1 LSGKVIAFDLDDVIC
16 KRDVEGNN
24 VEKYLSC
31 VPIPKMVEIVNNC
44 YDSGNHIIIYTARG
58 MSVFNKDVDAIYKN
72 LYQLTLNH
80 LKEWGVKF
88 HELIMG
94 KVHYDILVDDKAM
107 SSFRVNSVD
116 DIFKQLEQI
125 K

>member
-1 LSGKVIAFDLDDVIC
+1 MS
-16 KRDVEGNN
+16 
-24 VEKYLSC
+24 
-31 VPIPKMVEIVNNC
+31 
-44 YDSGNHIIIYTARG
+44 ARG

-107 SSFRVNSVD
+107 SSFRVNSMD